1 LRGIILKRQ
10 SLALCLLTLSAPL
23 AADLNVDTPLSFGEI
38 VVRSNTSAS
47 TVTVHRNGAF
57 QSTNHILI
65 IKPGTPGV
73 FTIDGLPPYTTINL
87 SVDLPASS
95 SMNYPQTAQFT
106 ITAVDIPSTV
116 NLGPAGSTQ
125 FKMGATLTT
134 SGNPVNQYYSGAE
147 YLIFLNLNLDY

>member
-1 LRGIILKRQ
+1 MLKKQ
-10 SLALCLLTLSAPL
+10 LWASWLFALSAPL

-38 VVRSNTSAS
+38 VVRNNNSVS
-47 TVTVHRNGAF
+47 TVTVQRNGAL

-73 FTIDGLPPYTTINL
+73 FTISGLPPYTTINL

-95 SMNYPQTAQFT
+95 SMNFPQTAQFT
-106 ITAVDIPSTV
+106 ITAVDIPSAV
-116 NLGPAGSTQ
+116 NLGPSGSAQ
-125 FKMGATLTT
+125 FKLGATLST

>member
-1 LRGIILKRQ
+1 MLKKQ
-10 SLALCLLTLSAPL
+10 SWALWLLTLSAPL
-23 AADLNVDTPLSFGEI
+23 AADLNVDIPISFGEI
-38 VVRSNTSAS
+38 VVRGNNSVS
-47 TVTVHRNGAF
+47 TITVHRNGAF
-57 QSTNHILI
+57 QSTNQILI

-73 FTIDGLPPYTTINL
+73 FTLNGLPPYTTINL

-106 ITAVDIPSTV
+106 ITAVDMPSAV

-125 FKMGATLTT
+125 FKMGATLST
-134 SGNPVNQYYSGAE
+134 SGNPANQYYSGAE

>member
-1 LRGIILKRQ
+1 MKR
-10 SLALCLLTLSAPL
+10 STLALYLVSLSAPL
-23 AADLNVDTPLSFGEI
+23 AADLNIDAPLNFGEI
-38 VVRSNTSAS
+38 VVRSNASAS
-47 TVTVHRNGAF
+47 TLTIFRNGAF

-73 FTIDGLPPYTTINL
+73 FTINGLPPYTTINL

-95 SMNYPQTAQFT
+95 SMNFPQTAQFT
-106 ITAVDIPSTV
+106 ITAVDIPSSV
-116 NLGPAGSTQ
+116 NLGPTGSTQ